1 MALNQSP
8 NSQSAGKAVDGRI
21 VKQTSSDGKSIQPL
35 NQAGV
40 EELTPL
46 QRQLLDAEV
55 MMLINYLVS
64 ASSGT

>member
-8 NSQSAGKAVDGRI
+8 NFQSKGKSVDGQSAKL
-21 VKQTSSDGKSIQPL
+21 TSSDAKSIQSL

-46 QRQLLDAEV
+46 QRQRLDAAV
-55 MMLINYLVS
+55 MMLVNYLVS
-64 ASSGT
+64 ASSST

>member
-1 MALNQSP
+1 MTLNQSP
-8 NSQSAGKAVDGRI
+8 NSQSNGKAANGQT
-21 VKQTSSDGKSIQPL
+21 VKQTSCDAKSILSL

-46 QRQLLDAEV
+46 QRQRLDAAV
-55 MMLINYLVS
+55 MMLVNYLVS

>member
-8 NSQSAGKAVDGRI
+8 NSQSQGKAADGQTA
-21 VKQTSSDGKSIQPL
+21 KQISSDPKSIQSL

-46 QRQLLDAEV
+46 QRQRLDAAV
-55 MMLINYLVS
+55 MMLVNYLVS
-64 ASSGT
+64 ASSST